1 MNKLKN
7 ISQYIPF
14 VLIVLGV
21 ISTTVGAFMV
31 SKPFGFIV
39 SGSGLFGLAY
49 ILAPKGGQS

>member
-7 ISQYIPF
+7 IGQYIPF